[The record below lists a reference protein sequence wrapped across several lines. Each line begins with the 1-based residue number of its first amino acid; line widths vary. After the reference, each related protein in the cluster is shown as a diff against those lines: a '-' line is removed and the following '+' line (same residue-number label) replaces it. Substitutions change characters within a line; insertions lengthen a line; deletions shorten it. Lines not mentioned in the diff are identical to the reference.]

1 MKLMGL
7 IVLETIAK
15 SKEAGK
21 IELDIPQNIQ
31 QGNHKALLFMQEE
44 ISEDWGDFYQFFGD
58 LNSQE
63 KKEILH
69 FIEFLHQ
76 KRIENESMHPDLR
89 IELLDR
95 KKEALEE
102 MERGELL
109 DAKDV
114 FADIEVRLGK

>member
-1 MKLMGL
+1 MGL

-15 SKEAGK
+15 SKEIGK
-21 IELDIPQNIQ
+21 IELEIPQNIQ
-31 QGNHKALLFMQEE
+31 QGNHKALLFMEEE
-44 ISEDWGDFYQFFGD
+44 ISEERDDFYKFFGD
-58 LNSQE
+58 LNTQE

-69 FIEFLHQ
+69 FIEFLYQ
-76 KRIENESMHPDLR
+76 KRIENTPTLPDLQS
-89 IELLDR
+89 ELLSR

-114 FADIEVRLGK
+114 FTDIEATLVK

>member
-1 MKLMGL
+1 MGL

-21 IELDIPQNIQ
+21 IELQIPENISK
-31 QGNHKALLFMQEE
+31 GNHKALLFMEEE
-44 ISEDWGDFYQFFGD
+44 ISEEWEDFYQFFGD
-58 LNSQE
+58 LNTQE

-69 FIEFLHQ
+69 FIEFLYQ
-76 KRIENESMHPDLR
+76 KRIENESMPPDLR
-89 IELLDR
+89 TELLDR

-114 FADIEVRLGK
+114 FGAIEVRLGK